1 MRLSRLAVLV
11 VLGVTC
17 LLRAEGR
24 QQSEPKAPQSKPKA
38 ESGKS
43 ESAPAPVQAPAKVDT
58 KNNANVDAA
67 GVTGSTFESRY
78 FNFTYELPKGWK
90 ALDDS
95 ARVASNRE
103 VLQEDAERAKV
114 LVSTPKKTSAKSNA
128 PKPQP
133 ADSQTPLLPE
143 RYSLMAAAPNGLDS
157 LASPVLPRINIWAHR
172 RIPPM
177 DKAMDHAQLLMA
189 GKHATPLVRP
199 QEVNFDGH
207 SFARAEIITS
217 NGEYQSR
224 YITVIG
230 DYLVGFD
237 FWSTSEREM
246 VEISDTIKTVKFK

>member
-11 VLGVTC
+11 FLGVIC

-24 QQSEPKAPQSKPKA
+24 QQSEPKAPQSEPKTKPAKT
-38 ESGKS
+38 
-43 ESAPAPVQAPAKVDT
+43 ESAPAQDQAPAKADT
-58 KNNANVDAA
+58 KSGTNVDAA
-67 GVTGSTFESRY
+67 GVTGSTFESQY

-103 VLQEDAERAKV
+103 VLQEDAERAKA
-114 LVSTPKKTSAKSNA
+114 LVPTPKKSSAKSNA

-133 ADSQTPLLPE
+133 ASSQTPLIPE

-177 DKAMDHAQLLMA
+177 DKAIDHAQLLMA
-189 GKHATPLVRP
+189 GKHSTPLVRP

-217 NGEYQSR
+217 SGEYQSR

-230 DYLVGFD
+230 EYLVGFD
-237 FWSTSEREM
+237 FWSKSEREM
-246 VEISDTIKTVKFK
+246 VEISDTMKTVKFK

>member
-11 VLGVTC
+11 FLGATC

-24 QQSEPKAPQSKPKA
+24 QQSEPKAPEPKA
-38 ESGKS
+38 EPAKTG
-43 ESAPAPVQAPAKVDT
+43 SAPAQDQAPAKADT
-58 KNNANVDAA
+58 KSGTNVDAA
-67 GVTGSTFESRY
+67 GVTGSTFESQY

-103 VLQEDAERAKV
+103 VLQEDAERAKA
-114 LVSTPKKTSAKSNA
+114 LVPKKSSAKSNA
-128 PKPQP
+128 PKPAP
-133 ADSQTPLLPE
+133 AGSQTPLVPE

-189 GKHATPLVRP
+189 GKHSTPLVRP

-207 SFARAEIITS
+207 SFARAEIIAS

-237 FWSTSEREM
+237 FWSKSEREM
-246 VEISDTIKTVKFK
+246 VEISDTMKTVKFK